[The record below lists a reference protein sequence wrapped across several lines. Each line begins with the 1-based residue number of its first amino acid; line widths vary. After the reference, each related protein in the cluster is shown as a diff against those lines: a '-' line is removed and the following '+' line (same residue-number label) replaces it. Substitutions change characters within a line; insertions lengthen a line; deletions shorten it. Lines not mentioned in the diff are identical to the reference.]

1 MAITPQAI
9 KDQEFQ
15 TRFRGYDAVEV
26 KAYLE
31 LIAEEFFELLEKL
44 RQQEE
49 EIAEIKQQKELAEEV
64 NTRLQDDVD
73 AAQRMV
79 EELHGTLAEKEAREA
94 ERAREIEE
102 MQTALDDFEEE
113 RKEFEDEL
121 SEAEARVSDRDEM
134 LRESRMEMDNLRNK
148 IAFLDEQNREL
159 KKEEVDFKRTIGV
172 AQRFA
177 DDLMEKTRA
186 ETEDLVRQ
194 SEQRA
199 QEVLASSEE
208 KSARALQAA
217 RDEIERLRRE
227 AYAELSRLPDEIE
240 QLNRQRR
247 KVREELQSILT
258 SHLEQL
264 ESFGVDDEEVARYD
278 YDNLFQKI
286 DLSEPDDLS
295 EMNELNDLSELTAL
309 DEPGESPTGES
320 EPDDE
325 LDAIHMELPIS
336 EGMVDQ
342 EEDDLRRKL
351 EEGGVAYLSD
361 DD

>member
-15 TRFRGYDAVEV
+15 SRFRGYDTVEV

-49 EIAEIKQQKELAEEV
+49 ENGDLTRQRALAEEV
-64 NTRLQDDVD
+64 SVRLENDVE

-79 EELHGTLAEKEAREA
+79 EELRAAVAEKEARLA
-94 ERAREIEE
+94 DLAKEIEE
-102 MQTALDDFEEE
+102 MQTALDDFEGE
-113 RKEFEDEL
+113 RKEFEEEI
-121 SEAEARVSDRDEM
+121 SEAEARVSDRDEL
-134 LRESRMEMDNLRNK
+134 LRQSRAEMDNLRNK

-177 DDLMEKTRA
+177 DDLMEKTRV
-186 ETEDLVRQ
+186 ETEELIRQ

-199 QEVLASSEE
+199 QELLRSSEE

-217 RDEIERLRRE
+217 RDEIERLRQD

-240 QLNRQRR
+240 QLNRQR
-247 KVREELQSILT
+247 KQVRDELQAILT

-264 ESFGVDDEEVARYD
+264 ESFAGGDDDVARYE
-278 YDNLFQKI
+278 YDELFQKI
-286 DLSEPDDLS
+286 DFSEPD
-295 EMNELNDLSELTAL
+295 EF
-309 DEPGESPTGES
+309 DEQESKDPEQL
-320 EPDDE
+320 DE
-325 LDAIHMELPIS
+325 LDAITMELPLS
-336 EGMVDQ
+336 EDPFGP
-342 EEDDLRRKL
+342 E
-351 EEGGVAYLSD
+351 
-361 DD
+361 